1 MPDSDAAA
9 ARSRRGRVRRAACGV
24 RRAACDSLAAR
35 PTATV
40 RRQRGRV
47 RQQRGDAAVAC
58 GVRRATHQ
66 TQWKTQG
73 SQSLSDSVTLSQ
85 RHSVIGSP
93 NFTQLHGVHAAKFTV
108 FTRFTASGASRPRG
122 GPLRCNP
129 LRRSLSGCSSRC
141 TDQYFHG

>member
-1 MPDSDAAA
+1 
-9 ARSRRGRVRRAACGV
+9 
-24 RRAACDSLAAR
+24 
-35 PTATV
+35 V

-93 NFTQLHGVHAAKFTV
+93 NFTQLHGVHAAKFTATSPSSRQLHGLLHGD
-108 FTRFTASGASRPRG
+108 FTRFTAATPRPARRGRAEAHCGATPCDGRSAAVVAAVLISTSTGNPKRAHRP
-122 GPLRCNP
+122 CAQA
-129 LRRSLSGCSSRC
+129 SW
-141 TDQYFHG
+141 